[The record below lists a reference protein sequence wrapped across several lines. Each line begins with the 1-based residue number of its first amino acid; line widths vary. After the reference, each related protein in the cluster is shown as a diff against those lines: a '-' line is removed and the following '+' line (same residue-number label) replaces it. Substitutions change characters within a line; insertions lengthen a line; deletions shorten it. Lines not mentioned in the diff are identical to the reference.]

1 MRHGKHDD
9 TIDPNDAAVLSL
21 AAGSL
26 NHEGQALLAAGF
38 PEPLIAQMQARALAH
53 GSSVEDE
60 ILADG
65 WPENVY
71 YQKLATFLD
80 VPFLAAPDPA
90 TVIDSSDLDSQLI
103 RSEMLRLHPPGRAPI
118 IVNVPQARRLIE
130 IKALLDSLS
139 GARASLAVSS
149 RSAVR
154 HAVWQ
159 AGAQRRVRLAVS
171 RLFDDTPHLS
181 ARVTLTGRQ
190 GLTIGVAATGLCFA
204 FITAPLLTGNLV
216 HMSASLFYAA
226 GLSFRALALA
236 LNRKRPPAPLMTKG
250 PYPIYT
256 VMVAL
261 YREQAV
267 VPQLI
272 EALSKL
278 DWPVACL
285 DIKFVCE
292 AGDSDT
298 IAALRQHASGSQFEI
313 IEVPAMLPMTKPK
326 ALCYALAGARGE
338 YTVIY
343 DAEDRPHPQQLRQAA
358 ARFSTAPY
366 ELACLQAPLVIANG
380 RDSVLSALFALEY
393 AALFRNLLPTLARF
407 GLPLPLGGTSNHFRT
422 DVLRDIGAWD
432 PFNVTEDADLGLR
445 LHRRG
450 FRSSVIDAQ
459 TLEDAPVTF
468 RVWLNQRTRWYKG
481 WIQTWLVTMRAPLV
495 LRRELGTGA
504 WIVFH
509 LLIGGMILSSLIHP
523 LIIAALAMAI
533 LSLLDGSSA
542 TMGREGLLLLI
553 DSFNILG
560 SYIIMRQM
568 GMKPMSRS
576 ERRAIGWRQ
585 LALPAYWLALS
596 LAAWRGLH
604 ELTSRPFLW
613 RKTPHEPSE
622 TQKIKS

>member
-9 TIDPNDAAVLSL
+9 TTDAHETPDPPF
-21 AAGSL
+21 AAGDL
-26 NHEGQALLAAGF
+26 LHEAEALLAAGF
-38 PEPLIAQMQARALAH
+38 PSPLIAQMGARALAH
-53 GSSVEDE
+53 GSSIEDE

-65 WPENVY
+65 WPEDDY
-71 YQKLATFLD
+71 YQKLAAFLE
-80 VPFLAAPDPA
+80 VPFLTSPDPA

-103 RSEMLRLHPPGRAPI
+103 RAEMLRLHPPGRAPVI
-118 IVNVPQARRLIE
+118 INVPQARRLGE
-130 IKALLDSLS
+130 IKTLLDRLS

-159 AGAQRRVRLAVS
+159 TGEQRRVRQAVS
-171 RLFDDTPHLS
+171 RLFDDTPQLS

-190 GLTIGVAATGLCFA
+190 GLTMGAAVTGLGFA
-204 FITAPLLTGNLV
+204 FIAAPSLTGAFV

-236 LNRKRPPAPLMTKG
+236 LHRKPTAAPLLTSG
-250 PYPIYT
+250 PYPVYT

-261 YREQAV
+261 YREQTV

-272 EALSKL
+272 EALRHL

-285 DIKFVCE
+285 DIKLVCE

-298 IAALRQHASGSQFEI
+298 IAALRQHASGAPFEI

-326 ALCYALAGARGE
+326 ALCYALAGARGA

-358 ARFSTAPY
+358 AKFATAPQ

-393 AALFRNLLPTLARF
+393 SALFRSLLPTLARLR
-407 GLPLPLGGTSNHFRT
+407 LPLPLGGTSNHFRT
-422 DVLRDIGAWD
+422 DVLRAIGAWD

-445 LHRRG
+445 LHRSG
-450 FRSSVIDAQ
+450 YRSGVIDAP

-481 WIQTWLVTMRAPLV
+481 WIQTWLVTMRAPLA

-523 LIIAALAMAI
+523 MIIAALAMA
-533 LSLLDGSSA
+533 LVSLLDGSSA

-568 GMKPMSRS
+568 GMKPMSKT
-576 ERRAIGWRQ
+576 ERRAVGWRQ

-596 LAAWRGLH
+596 YAAWRGLH

-622 TQKIKS
+622 NKTVKS